1 MEDVFGD
8 VIFINFFASSLLI
21 CLSGFQITAITGY
34 DLAKFSLFLL
44 CALIELY
51 MLCFY
56 GEQFIQNV
64 RHDIF
69 YLFTSRK
76 LFFFHFKSFDVGH
89 SAYNSLWYLAS
100 NKFKM
105 SLLYVIHRCQYP
117 QALTALKFWP
127 VSLPSFS
134 AVSDFNCFLC
144 ADFN

>member
-1 MEDVFGD
+1 M
-8 VIFINFFASSLLI
+8 IFLNFFASSLLI

-34 DLAKFSLFLL
+34 DLTKFSLFLL
-44 CALIELY
+44 CAIIELY

-64 RHDIF
+64 RHEVFCIYF
-69 YLFTSRK
+69 KNRK
-76 LFFFHFKSFDVGH
+76 LFFFIFKSFDVGH
-89 SAYNSLWYLAS
+89 SAYNSLWYLAG

-105 SLLYVIHRCQYP
+105 ALLYVIHRCQYP

-134 AVSDFNCFLC
+134 AVCDF
-144 ADFN
+144 